1 MSILNY
7 NRQITVSTAGNR
19 KATNWVPTVFW
30 ASDFVD
36 RFPVP
41 FRSAETQA
49 EYLNYPK
56 GKQDDLKDVGGFVGG
71 ELRNQ
76 RRKACNVVTRE
87 LIALDAD
94 NVPAGGTQDI
104 VRRADGLGCWYIIY
118 STRKHHEAA
127 PRLRVL
133 ILLDRPCTAD
143 EYEPGARMIAKLI
156 DPTMA
161 IFDPS
166 TFEASRLMYWPS
178 CCSDAPYVFHFGDKP
193 FASIDGLLALYTDW
207 HNVAEWP
214 QVPGTDQAYV
224 RLAAK
229 QGDPTE
235 KPGVVGAFCKVY
247 DIYAAMDTWLPGI
260 YEPTDIPGRYSY
272 TGGSTT
278 GGAVIY
284 DDGRFL
290 YSHHATDPCGGR
302 LVNAFDMVR
311 LHRFGDQDDDAT
323 PGTPTN
329 RLPSYTAMCQAAV
342 EDTSVSTLLNTER
355 YVKATEAFGD
365 MPEADVKSVEDLMA
379 MLQKSFTTGLPAK
392 TTDNVLLILEHDPLL
407 KGKLAFDEFAN
418 RGLALGELPWDKR
431 KCRRQ
436 WSDTDDAGLRHY
448 IEKVYW
454 ISGKERLMDATQLCA
469 FKHRINDVQEYLT
482 ALRWDGVKRLD
493 TLLTDYL
500 GAADNI
506 YTRAVIRKSLAAA
519 VARVMEPGIKY
530 DYMPILAGVQ
540 GLGKSTL
547 LRLLGRRWY
556 SDSLETFEG
565 KEAAEMVQGYWI
577 LEVGELNGLSRSET
591 NAVKQF
597 LSRNE
602 DVYRE
607 PYGRRTNL
615 FPRRCVFFGT
625 SNDAE
630 FLRDRTGN
638 RRFWPVDVGLLQP
651 TKNVFKQLAGEVD
664 QIWAEAYVAWQMGE
678 PLYLTGEAEKIS
690 QTEQETH
697 RESNA
702 KEGMIREFV
711 ARQIPADWDKWDATQ
726 RRMFWGTGFKY
737 DGRLIDRDKVCPA
750 EIWCECLGGDIK
762 YMKRTDSVEI
772 IGVLSGIEG
781 WRKLRGT
788 QRFGHYGP
796 VSGGFEKCN

>member
-1 MSILNY
+1 MTY
-7 NRQITVSTAGNR
+7 DRQITISIGNSR
-19 KATNWVPTVFW
+19 KSTNWP
-30 ASDFVD
+30 ASSLWWSELVE
-36 RFPVP
+36 RLRTAV
-41 FRSAETQA
+41 RGTETLQQ
-49 EYLNYPK
+49 YLALPK
-56 GKQDDLKDVGGFVGG
+56 GKQDDLKDVGGFVAGVLSG
-71 ELRNQ
+71 Q
-76 RRKACNVVTRE
+76 RRKANAVVSRDVLT
-87 LIALDAD
+87 LDLD
-94 NVPAGGTQDI
+94 NVPAGGTQD
-104 VRRADGLGCWYIIY
+104 VLRRLEGLGCGYCVY

-133 ILLDRPCTAD
+133 VPMFRSCTAD
-143 EYEPGARMIAKLI
+143 EYEPVARMMAKLI
-156 DPTMA
+156 G
-161 IFDPS
+161 IELCDPS

-178 CCSDAPYVFHFGDKP
+178 CSADSTYVYHAADKSFIDVDAV
-193 FASIDGLLALYTDW
+193 LAMYTDW

-214 QVPGTDQAYV
+214 QVPGTEQQYV
-224 RLAAK
+224 KLAAK
-229 QGDPTE
+229 QGNPLD
-235 KPGVVGAFCKVY
+235 KQGVVGAFCKTY

-284 DDGRFL
+284 DDAQFL

-302 LVNAFDMVR
+302 LVNSFDMVR
-311 LHRFGDQDDDAT
+311 LHRFGDQDDDAA

-342 EDTSVSTLLNTER
+342 EDTSASTLLNTER
-355 YVKATEAFGD
+355 YEKATEAFGD
-365 MPEADVKSVEDLMA
+365 MPEADVQSVEDLMA

-436 WSDTDDAGLRHY
+436 WTDTDDAGLRHY
-448 IEKVYW
+448 VEKVYW

-469 FKHRINDVQEYLT
+469 FKQRINDVQLYLT
-482 ALRWDGVKRLD
+482 ALRWDGVHRLD

-500 GAADNI
+500 GAADNV
-506 YTRAVIRKSLAAA
+506 YTRAVIRKSLVAA
-519 VARVMEPGIKY
+519 VARAMEPGTKY
-530 DYMPILAGVQ
+530 DYMPILAGPQ
-540 GLGKSTL
+540 GIGKSTL

-556 SDSLETFEG
+556 SDSLSTFEG

-577 LEVGELNGLSRSET
+577 MELGELNGLSRSET

-602 DVYRE
+602 DIYRE

-625 SNDAE
+625 TNDAE

-638 RRFWPVDVGLLQP
+638 RRFWPVDVGLLP
-651 TKNVFKQLAGEVD
+651 PIKNVFRQLAGEVD
-664 QIWAEAYVAWQMGE
+664 QIWAEAYMAWQMGE
-678 PLYLTGEAEKIS
+678 PLYLTGDAEQIS
-690 QTEQETH
+690 QAEQETH

-702 KEGMIREFV
+702 KEGIVREFLSKP
-711 ARQIPADWDKWDATQ
+711 IPVDWETRDLST
-726 RRMFWGTGFKY
+726 RRLYWASGFSQQ
-737 DGRLIDRDKVCPA
+737 GIQTVERSRICAA
-750 EIWCECLGGDIK
+750 ELWCECFGGDLK
-762 YMKRTDSVEI
+762 YMKRTDSVE
-772 IGVLSGIEG
+772 LNGIMDGISG
-781 WRKLRGT
+781 WRRHQSN
-788 QRFGHYGP
+788 QRFGPYG
-796 VSGGFEKCN
+796 SQRGYYKL